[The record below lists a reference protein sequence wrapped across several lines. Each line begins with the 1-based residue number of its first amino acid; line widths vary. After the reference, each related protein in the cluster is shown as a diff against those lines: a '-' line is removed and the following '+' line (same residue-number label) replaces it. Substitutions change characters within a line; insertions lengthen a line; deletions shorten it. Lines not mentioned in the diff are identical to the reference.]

1 MNAIATL
8 RRIATALTQVHDQD
22 EREHVHPSTRTARGP
37 HAEWTSREWAAD
49 LVVSVRDSGVG
60 VGVGAEGLDGSPAS
74 LRLVDEFVGLYAEH
88 EVHLPAEVAEGAAGY
103 FVQVVTTTWRDLS
116 ASEAAALHASTRSFV
131 AAGGSLGERYGDV
144 VVG

>member
-8 RRIATALTQVHDQD
+8 RRIATVLTQSHDED
-22 EREHVHPSTRTARGP
+22 AREQVHPSTRPAVRSP
-37 HAEWTSREWAAD
+37 RAEWTSREWADD

-60 VGVGAEGLDGSPAS
+60 ADGLDGSPAS
-74 LRLVDEFVGLYAEH
+74 LALVDEFVGLYAEH
-88 EVHLPAEVAEGAAGY
+88 EVDLPAEVAEGAAGY
-103 FVQVVTTTWRDLS
+103 FVQVVAASWRELS
-116 ASEAAALHASTRSFV
+116 ASEAAALHASTRAFV